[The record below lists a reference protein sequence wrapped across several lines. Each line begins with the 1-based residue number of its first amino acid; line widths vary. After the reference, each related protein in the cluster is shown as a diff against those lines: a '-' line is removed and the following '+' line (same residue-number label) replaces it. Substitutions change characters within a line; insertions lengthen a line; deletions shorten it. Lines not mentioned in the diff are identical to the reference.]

1 MIKVSSC
8 KKLFPANKTLYFS
21 TEKRWRWGHSS
32 VKVTIGNL
40 KRISWRQMTWKHL
53 CRCFY
58 YFITWFWSNWG
69 QTLMWGRSPAVFQL
83 HSGLFSSF
91 IPDSFWLHFILCDCD
106 SRSPHLCT
114 IFSGRTKRWMD
125 KSLLS
130 VSWSA
135 AAPPPLWSAER
146 SANRKQWCLNKR
158 VCHFDKFKRP
168 PLKTA
173 AFLCCSPYL

>member
-53 CRCFY
+53 CHCFY

-135 AAPPPLWSAER
+135 LPPRRRRRR
-146 SANRKQWCLNKR
+146 SGRQSGALTGNSDVWTKEFVTLTNLRDL
-158 VCHFDKFKRP
+158 H
-168 PLKTA
+168 
-173 AFLCCSPYL
+173 